1 MIGIDP
7 PKATH
12 AAVAVD
18 EDENVIDEFTL
29 EASSSQAER
38 LTGWAEGFGKREWAV
53 EVGRR
58 PWLPD
63 LPTARRL
70 W

>member
-7 PKATH
+7 PKTTH

-18 EDENVIDEFTL
+18 EDENVIGELTL
-29 EASSSQAER
+29 RSADNQAER
-38 LTGWAEGFGKREWAV
+38 LKGWAEGFGKREWAV
-53 EVGRR
+53 EVGKR